1 MKTYLDCIPC
11 FFFFFL
17 EEARMATQDE
27 VKQKKV
33 LVKIAEVIP
42 KFPLN
47 STPPE
52 MGRIIHR
59 IVRQLTESTDPYKE
73 IKKHHNKTALKLYP
87 ELKERI
93 AKAKDPLL
101 LAIKVA
107 TAGNIID
114 LGANSNINIEDE
126 IEKIFHQD
134 FAIFDYA
141 RFKKILKEV
150 DQILYIG
157 DNAGEIVFDRLLI
170 ENFKKKVTY
179 VVRDKPIINDVTMD
193 DAIFCRMNEVAKV
206 ISSGCDAPGIILKDC
221 SDEFLDHY
229 KKAGLIISKGQGN
242 YETLSDVQKPIFF
255 LLKAKCPVIARE
267 LKCKVGDIVL
277 KRSI

>member
-11 FFFFFL
+11 FFRQGL
-17 EEARMATQDE
+17 EAARMVTQDE

-179 VVRDKPIINDVTMD
+179 VVRDKPIINDITMD

>member
-1 MKTYLDCIPC
+1 
-11 FFFFFL
+11 
-17 EEARMATQDE
+17 MATQDE

>member
-11 FFFFFL
+11 FFRQGL
-17 EEARMATQDE
+17 EAARMVTQDE

-134 FAIFDYA
+134 FA
-141 RFKKILKEV
+141 
-150 DQILYIG
+150 
-157 DNAGEIVFDRLLI
+157 N
-170 ENFKKKVTY
+170 
-179 VVRDKPIINDVTMD
+179 
-193 DAIFCRMNEVAKV
+193 
-206 ISSGCDAPGIILKDC
+206 
-221 SDEFLDHY
+221 
-229 KKAGLIISKGQGN
+229 
-242 YETLSDVQKPIFF
+242 
-255 LLKAKCPVIARE
+255 
-267 LKCKVGDIVL
+267 
-277 KRSI
+277 

>member
-1 MKTYLDCIPC
+1 MV
-11 FFFFFL
+11 
-17 EEARMATQDE
+17 TQNE
-27 VKQKKV
+27 VTQKKV

-42 KFPLN
+42 KFSLN

-59 IVRQLTESTDPYKE
+59 IVRQLTGSTDPYRE
-73 IKKHHNKTALKLYP
+73 IKKQHNKIALKLYP
-87 ELKERI
+87 ELKKKI
-93 AKAKDPLL
+93 VKAKDSLF
-101 LAIKVA
+101 LAIKIA
-107 TAGNIID
+107 TAGNVVD
-114 LGANSNINIEDE
+114 LGVKSTINIKDE

-179 VVRDKPIINDVTMD
+179 VVRDKPIINDATLD
-193 DAIFCRMNEVAKV
+193 DAFFCGMDEVARI
-206 ISSGCDAPGIILKDC
+206 ISSGCDAPGIVLKDC

-229 KKAGLIISKGQGN
+229 KKAELIISKGQGN
-242 YETLSDVQKPIFF
+242 YESLSDVQKPIFF
-255 LLKAKCPVIARE
+255 LLKAKCPVVARD
-267 LKCKVGDIVL
+267 LGCRVGDIVL
-277 KRSI
+277 KGSV

>member
-11 FFFFFL
+11 FFRQGL
-17 EEARMATQDE
+17 EAARMVTQDE

-59 IVRQLTESTDPYKE
+59 IVRQLTESTDPYKK
-73 IKKHHNKTALKLYP
+73 IKKHHNRTALKLYP

-101 LAIKVA
+101 LAIKIA

-114 LGANSNINIEDE
+114 LGANNNINIEDE
-126 IEKIFHQD
+126 IEKVFHQD

-157 DNAGEIVFDRLLI
+157 DNAGEVVFDRLLI

-242 YETLSDVQKPIFF
+242 YESLSDVQKPIFF
-255 LLKAKCPVIARE
+255 LLKVKCPVIARE